1 MIGYIGFRSS
11 LVARSSMAR
20 KPSVSSPSSIET
32 ATLPTVYASCA
43 AALRF
48 AVSSSISVGGVMS
61 CALSKSCTMDSSS
74 SESVASTST
83 PPPTPNGI
91 PVGQNSS
98 SGDRGWTPSG
108 SCSPGIGSAHRSPCV
123 SMTSSSSTYGSVPR
137 GWVRAGCGGHPSGG
151 SASGVGV
158 NVCEVLSAFVS
169 SSSSFG
175 SMSPRYLA
183 SIAASRD
190 LSSLSGGMSGSGDG
204 VGASPPSIESGAS
217 IESGKCSA
225 PAVNMGS
232 SSGIGG
238 VAIVPFFFAFFAS
251 RRDFFVSFL
260 ARFSSFLARFSSFR
274 RSFSVSSGSG
284 DGVLSS
290 TSVSSSSSS
299 LSSTSSSS
307 LDSSGLPTESASF

>member
-1 MIGYIGFRSS
+1 M
-11 LVARSSMAR
+11 
-20 KPSVSSPSSIET
+20 
-32 ATLPTVYASCA
+32 
-43 AALRF
+43 
-48 AVSSSISVGGVMS
+48 
-61 CALSKSCTMDSSS
+61 
-74 SESVASTST
+74 
-83 PPPTPNGI
+83 
-91 PVGQNSS
+91 
-98 SGDRGWTPSG
+98 
-108 SCSPGIGSAHRSPCV
+108 
-123 SMTSSSSTYGSVPR
+123 
-137 GWVRAGCGGHPSGG
+137 
-151 SASGVGV
+151 
-158 NVCEVLSAFVS
+158 
-169 SSSSFG
+169 
-175 SMSPRYLA
+175 
-183 SIAASRD
+183 
-190 LSSLSGGMSGSGDG
+190 SSLSGGMSGSGDG
-204 VGASPPSIESGAS
+204 VGASPS